1 MKEILNKLSQYNILT
16 QEEAK
21 EILLRIGKGEFNN
34 SHLAAFMAMFMMRP
48 VTVEELGGFRDAL
61 MELCV
66 PIDLS
71 AYDGMDLCGTGG
83 DGKNTFNISTLSA
96 FVVAACGQNV
106 VKHGNYG
113 VSSKCGSSNLLE
125 HFGYEFTNQ
134 QDILEKQ
141 LNEAGICFL
150 HAPKFHPA
158 MKHVGPIRKELG
170 IKTFFNM
177 LGPLVNPAKPKKQM
191 AGVFDHEL
199 ARIYA
204 YLFQETD
211 VKYGVVYDLAGYDEC
226 SLTSQ
231 TKVFSNTG
239 EAVITPEDF
248 NLNKFLAEE
257 IYGGETIEE
266 AASIFVSIL
275 KGEGT
280 NAQNQVVYAN
290 TALALQAAGKYTDLK
305 EGALAAREA
314 IRSGKAIEIFNKLIK
329 R

>member
-1 MKEILNKLSQYNILT
+1 MKDILNRLSKYNTLS

-21 EILLRIGKGEFNN
+21 DILLRIGQGEFNN
-34 SHLAAFMAMFMMRP
+34 SHLAAFMAMYMMRP
-48 VTVEELGGFRDAL
+48 ITVEELSGFRAAL

-125 HFGYEFTNQ
+125 FFGYNFTNE
-134 QDILEKQ
+134 QDELERQ
-141 LNEAGICFL
+141 LEQTGITFL

-158 MKHVGPIRKELG
+158 MRFVAPIRKELG

-177 LGPLVNPAKPKKQM
+177 LGPLVNPAKPKKQL

-199 ARIYA
+199 ARIYS
-204 YLFQETD
+204 YLFQDTD
-211 VKYGVVYDLAGYDEC
+211 TDFSIVYDLNGYDEC
-226 SLTSQ
+226 SLTGS
-231 TKVFSNTG
+231 TKVFSSTG
-239 EAVITPEDF
+239 EAVIKPDHF
-248 NLNKFLAEE
+248 GLSKINADQIK
-257 IYGGETIEE
+257 GGETIQE
-266 AASIFVSIL
+266 AANIFVSIL
-275 KGEGT
+275 GGDGSAPQTE
-280 NAQNQVVYAN
+280 VVCAN
-290 TALALQAAGKYTDLK
+290 SALALKTAGKVDSLTEGK
-305 EGALAAREA
+305 EMALEA
-314 IRSGKAIEIFNKLIK
+314 IQSGKALEIFKKLLTV
-329 R
+329 